1 MIDTC
6 EAETMYSKI
15 TSPNVIAIAS
25 SRKGNTINFILSSLI
40 HLKGESSYSQAA
52 DPVLGVSLVDR
63 FTSASLDFFED
74 VQITS
79 NAKLADLIDSFKW
92 ENIVFSQ
99 KERRLN
105 VLQIAWSN
113 VYVEL

>member
-1 MIDTC
+1 MFFAFPWI
-6 EAETMYSKI
+6 
-15 TSPNVIAIAS
+15 
-25 SRKGNTINFILSSLI
+25 
-40 HLKGESSYSQAA
+40 GESSYSQSA

-63 FTSASLDFFED
+63 FTSAALDFFED

-79 NAKLADLIDSFKW
+79 DAKLADLIDSFKW
-92 ENIVFSQ
+92 ENVIFASK
-99 KERRLN
+99 KEPGLN